1 MTKIERSAEIARM
14 EQCILKLYD
23 DGLSA
28 MEIVDQTKQSKSK
41 VYGILKKHNKPVK
54 LMYINNDA
62 ELERELETHKGAN
75 AKMDRNA
82 KKLRPGAKISY
93 TYDGKP
99 HNGTVVACFPYYVSV
114 IDDKGHRHSPLYQDV
129 L

>member
-1 MTKIERSAEIARM
+1 MTKMERAAEVARM
-14 EQCILKLYD
+14 EKCILGLYD
-23 DGLSA
+23 KGLSA
-28 MEIVDQTKQSKSK
+28 MEIVDQTKQCKTT
-41 VYGILKKHNKPVK
+41 VYNILKKHNRPVK
-54 LMYINNDA
+54 LLYINNNA
-62 ELERELETHKGAN
+62 ELEKELETHKGAN

-99 HNGTVVACFPYYVSV
+99 YNGTVVACFPYYVSV
-114 IDDKGHRHSPLYQDV
+114 IDEKGHRHSQLYQDI